1 MLYALSIKHQS
12 YNMANNL
19 EEIFAKRRL
28 SNERHDGVVP
38 PCTPLGTNPNEFTKG
53 QMERV
58 ARENALLEAKLL
70 EYETQLLDTETQNK
84 QLRQLVSKQRG
95 ILQGLQHDM
104 AEPNTSPVRYSY
116 GDSEN
121 VSRFDAS
128 LAQHLPPL
136 QYSSN
141 ESVTGASS
149 GTPNEKINVSTPSYP
164 GEDATALSSMET
176 PSSISTQSSNSS
188 QRMVSNNWKIKHKT
202 THFKLTEKES
212 ENKAIFSLRTVSY
225 TGQAGFQRSAPENIT
240 LKVLSNRLPS
250 VYVCVSQT
258 TMTSVGLPKR
268 TGSDKSEP
276 LVAIFSVRDRDTN
289 EELWRL
295 AKDYSALADLEANTR
310 PEMCQY
316 YLPKMPD
323 KNLFN
328 SAVPVKVDS
337 RREGLDNYF
346 DVLLSISR
354 LPLRVSDYVCY
365 FLTTDVIRHDDIQMF
380 KGSIK
385 EGFLVKRG
393 RGLGGWK
400 ARFFSLS
407 GPFLNYYESPIGKCN
422 GTISIY
428 KAKVE
433 PVDLNGIDELEL
445 LEYRHA
451 FLIKEYKKKGDNSHI
466 LCAETDQ
473 QRDEWVAALRA
484 IVGLEPYCIR
494 GDPTGVSLNNVSS
507 VESGCSSQPPGS
519 AYSGS
524 TSDMDEPGSAV
535 SDGVNARS
543 NRRRLFFRKKRQGTN
558 DYQSPGTDYDG
569 TIGRPIAQQLFSSS
583 SDSDSSTDEAENGVF
598 GVPLSRA
605 LHLASKDISGKVVP
619 AIVFRCIELL
629 SEKQALCE
637 EGIFRSN
644 GAMTSIKRLRRCFD
658 MDHDLSLID
667 SNEDIHVVTGLLKLY
682 LRELPGGS
690 ILPQDLVEEATRLK
704 DLEAEQRR
712 EGLRQAVQK
721 LPKEN
726 FDLLSV
732 LCTFLSEIV
741 RYSDVNKM
749 TSRNMGI
756 VFWPTL
762 NLPIQIVVDLLDNV
776 DLMFRQ

>member
-1 MLYALSIKHQS
+1 
-12 YNMANNL
+12 MANNL

-28 SNERHDGVVP
+28 SNERYDRAVP

-70 EYETQLLDTETQNK
+70 EYETQLLDTETQNR
-84 QLRQLVSKQRG
+84 QLRHLVSKQRG

-104 AEPNTSPVRYSY
+104 AETNALPARYSY
-116 GDSEN
+116 AGPET

-128 LAQHLPPL
+128 LARHLPPL

-141 ESVTGASS
+141 EHVTGASS
-149 GTPNEKINVSTPSYP
+149 GTPIETINVTTPSYA
-164 GEDATALSSMET
+164 GEDAPVMSMGT

-188 QRMVSNNWKIKHKT
+188 QRMVSNNWKNKHNA
-202 THFKLTEKES
+202 THFKLTENES
-212 ENKAIFSLRTVSY
+212 DNKAIFSLSTVSY
-225 TGQAGFQRSAPENIT
+225 MGHAGFQRSVLENIT

-258 TMTSVGLPKR
+258 IMTSVGLPKR
-268 TGSDKSEP
+268 AGSDKSEP

-295 AKDYSALADLEANTR
+295 AKDYSSLADLEANTR
-310 PEMCQY
+310 AEMGQY
-316 YLPKMPD
+316 NLPKIPD
-323 KNLFN
+323 KNQFH
-328 SAVPVKVDS
+328 SADPVKVDS
-337 RREGLDNYF
+337 RRKSLDNYF
-346 DVLLSISR
+346 DILLSIPR

-365 FLTTDVIRHDDIQMF
+365 FLSTDAIRHDDIQVF

-385 EGFLVKRG
+385 EGFLAKRG

-407 GPFLNYYESPIGKCN
+407 GPFLNYYESPTGKCN

-428 KAKVE
+428 KAKIE
-433 PVDLNGIDELEL
+433 PVDINGIDELEL

-451 FLIKEYKKKGDNSHI
+451 LLIKEYKKKGDNSHI

-484 IVGLEPYCIR
+484 IVGQEPYCIR

-507 VESGCSSQPPGS
+507 VESGGSSQPPGS
-519 AYSGS
+519 ANSGS
-524 TSDMDEPGSAV
+524 TSDMDEPGSTV
-535 SDGVNARS
+535 SEGVNAWS
-543 NRRRLFFRKKRQGTN
+543 NRRRLFFRKKRRGGASG
-558 DYQSPGTDYDG
+558 YQSPGTDYDG
-569 TIGRPIAQQLFSSS
+569 MTGRPIAQQLFSSS
-583 SDSDSSTDEAENGVF
+583 SDSDSSADEVENGVF

-605 LHLASKDISGKVVP
+605 LQLASKDISGKVVP
-619 AIVFRCIELL
+619 AVVFRCIELL
-629 SEKQALCE
+629 LEKQALCE

-644 GAMTSIKRLRRCFD
+644 GAMASIKRLRRCFD
-658 MDHDLSLID
+658 MDHDVSLVD

-690 ILPQDLVEEATRLK
+690 ILPQDLVEETTRLK
-704 DLEAEQRR
+704 DLDAEQRR

-721 LPKEN
+721 MPKEN
-726 FDLLSV
+726 FDLLCV

-741 RYSDVNKM
+741 RHSDVNKM

-762 NLPIQIVVDLLDNV
+762 NLPIQIVMDLLENV
-776 DLMFRQ
+776 DQLFRQ